1 MSVTSERMK
10 EQRKIKKLTQTSL
23 AELVNSSRSS
33 IAQIETDKYTPS
45 FAMLSLIADALDTTV
60 EYLAGTTDNP
70 AYKPAY
76 YGENKKLSSD
86 AFVPNEHQFTEQ
98 PVNLDNL
105 FNSVGGYFVSDVK
118 LNGDEYKQVQ
128 DFVNYL
134 LWKREDN

>member
-60 EYLAGTTDNP
+60 EYLQGKTDSPTKTIDSNVNT
-70 AYKPAY
+70 
-76 YGENKKLSSD
+76 GDENKKHVELSDDELIMSFEGKELSED
-86 AFVPNEHQFTEQ
+86 YKKSILAFVKM
-98 PVNLDNL
+98 L
-105 FNSVGGYFVSDVK
+105 
-118 LNGDEYKQVQ
+118 
-128 DFVNYL
+128 
-134 LWKREDN
+134 REERK

>member
-60 EYLAGTTDNP
+60 DYLQGKTDSPLKTP
-70 AYKPAY
+70 AMDDNRDEPPLTEGQKQVAY
-76 YGENKKLSSD
+76 FIDPSATPEEIEQIKKLVEI
-86 AFVPNEHQFTEQ
+86 A
-98 PVNLDNL
+98 
-105 FNSVGGYFVSDVK
+105 K
-118 LNGDEYKQVQ
+118 LS
-128 DFVNYL
+128 
-134 LWKREDN
+134 KRRL